1 MPYSQ
6 LNERFQKIRQQTEA
20 ICAPLSSED
29 MVVQVML
36 DASPPKWHLA
46 HTTWFF
52 ETFLLK
58 PNLAKY
64 REFNPD
70 FVFLFNSYYESIGK
84 RLQRAKRGNITRPS
98 IDEVFA
104 YRKYVNEAMLQLLV
118 QELSTEVLTFVELG
132 LQHEHQH
139 QELLVTDL
147 KYTLGTNPTF
157 PVYQEK
163 EYSQLPLVE
172 QEWIKVE
179 AGVYEIGFT
188 VDGFSF
194 DNETPRHRTFL
205 EPYAISN
212 RLVTN
217 EEYLLFMQSG
227 GYSEPSYW
235 LMEGWELKKK
245 ENWEAP
251 LYWFWYEDNW
261 WHYTLSG
268 FNPIDLEAPVT
279 HISFYEADA
288 FAKWMGL
295 RLPTEQEWEVA
306 CNQVKSTP
314 TNFSENGLF
323 HPQVETEISFLGNC
337 WQWCYSNYNPYP
349 GYEQAAGALGEYN
362 GKFMINQMVLR
373 GGSCATPESHIRTTY
388 RNFFHPDK
396 RWQFS
401 GIRLAKDI
409 RK

>member
-6 LNERFQKIRQQTEA
+6 LNERFQKIRLQTEE
-20 ICAPLSSED
+20 ICAPLSPED

-58 PNLAKY
+58 PNMANY
-64 REFNPD
+64 REFNAD
-70 FVFLFNSYYESIGK
+70 FGFLFNSYYESIGK
-84 RLQRAKRGNITRPS
+84 RLQRANRGNITRPS

-104 YRKYVNEAMLQLLV
+104 YRQYVNEAMLQLLD

-132 LQHEHQH
+132 LQHEQQH

-157 PVYQEK
+157 P
-163 EYSQLPLVE
+163 EYKAVNYAQTE
-172 QEWIKVE
+172 IIDQEWISIE
-179 AGVYEIGFT
+179 AGIYEIGFQGT
-188 VDGFSF
+188 GFCF

-227 GYSEPSYW
+227 GYSEANYW

-245 ENWEAP
+245 EKWEAP
-251 LYWFWYEDNW
+251 LYWFWYKDNW

-268 FNPIDLEAPVT
+268 FKPIDLEAPVT

-288 FAKWMGL
+288 YAKWAGL

-306 CNQVKSTP
+306 ANQYPARAKH
-314 TNFSENGLF
+314 FSDSGLF
-323 HPQVETEISFLGNC
+323 HPQIETEISFLGNC
-337 WQWCYSNYNPYP
+337 WQWCYTNYNPYP

-373 GGSCATPESHIRTTY
+373 GGSCATPESHIRNTY